1 MRAIRIDKTGIGK
14 LIELAIPQP
23 EPGQLLVRVGAVGV
37 CLSDVELWEG
47 SRPAAYIQYPVTPGH
62 EWSGTVT
69 EIGSGV
75 AGFAVHDRV
84 AVEGHNFC
92 RTCFY
97 CKRGE
102 TNLCS
107 HYSEL
112 GFTLPGAYAEYVTVR
127 ADLAHKF
134 SAELAFEVAAL
145 TEPAS
150 CVANGILRANLG
162 KDDTLVVVGP
172 GTIGL
177 LAVAWARHLGVAQV
191 LAVGLDNANQELAYK
206 MGATHYAAGTTAAK
220 TLVASLTDNRGADVA
235 VEAAGTAAALNTA
248 FDLVRR
254 GGTLVTIGITGG
266 RHPLELPADMLC
278 LKDLRLHGIFAYNS
292 AHFQQSLRAIES
304 QSLKV
309 SALITHRL
317 PLSDYQTAFRL
328 LRTKSE
334 PVGKIILDPRQ

>member
-14 LIELAIPQP
+14 ITELAIPQP
-23 EPGQLLVRVGAVGV
+23 GPGQLLVRVAAVGV
-37 CLSDVELWEG
+37 CFSDVELWEG
-47 SRPAAYIQYPVTPGH
+47 SRSAACIQYPVTPGH
-62 EWSGTVT
+62 EWSSTVT
-69 EIGSGV
+69 EIGSGG

-92 RTCFY
+92 NTCFY

-134 SAELAFEVAAL
+134 SADLPFEVAAL

-172 GTIGL
+172 GTIGQ
-177 LAVAWARHLGVAQV
+177 LAVASARQQGVAQV
-191 LAVGLDNANQELAYK
+191 LTVGLDNANQELAYK
-206 MGATHYAAGTTAAK
+206 MGATHYAAGTTAAN
-220 TLVASLTDNRGADVA
+220 TLVASLTDGCGADHPPP
-235 VEAAGTAAALNTA
+235 AALRIP
-248 FDLVRR
+248 DSVPLVAHKERASR
-254 GGTLVTIGITGG
+254 
-266 RHPLELPADMLC
+266 
-278 LKDLRLHGIFAYNS
+278 KNNS
-292 AHFQQSLRAIES
+292 
-304 QSLKV
+304 
-309 SALITHRL
+309 
-317 PLSDYQTAFRL
+317 
-328 LRTKSE
+328 
-334 PVGKIILDPRQ
+334 

>member
-1 MRAIRIDKTGIGK
+1 MRAISIDKIGIGK
-14 LIELAIPQP
+14 ITELAIPQP

-92 RTCFY
+92 STCFY
-97 CKRGE
+97 CKCGE

-134 SAELAFEVAAL
+134 SAALPFEVAAL

-150 CVANGILRANLG
+150 CVANGIVRANLD
-162 KDDTLVVVGP
+162 KHDTLVVVDRAQLACWQWP
-172 GTIGL
+172 G
-177 LAVAWARHLGVAQV
+177 R
-191 LAVGLDNANQELAYK
+191 
-206 MGATHYAAGTTAAK
+206 ATW
-220 TLVASLTDNRGADVA
+220 
-235 VEAAGTAAALNTA
+235 
-248 FDLVRR
+248 
-254 GGTLVTIGITGG
+254 
-266 RHPLELPADMLC
+266 ELP
-278 LKDLRLHGIFAYNS
+278 KFW
-292 AHFQQSLRAIES
+292 
-304 QSLKV
+304 
-309 SALITHRL
+309 
-317 PLSDYQTAFRL
+317 LSGSTMP
-328 LRTKSE
+328 TKSL
-334 PVGKIILDPRQ
+334 PIRWAQLTTLPAPPQPRHSWRP